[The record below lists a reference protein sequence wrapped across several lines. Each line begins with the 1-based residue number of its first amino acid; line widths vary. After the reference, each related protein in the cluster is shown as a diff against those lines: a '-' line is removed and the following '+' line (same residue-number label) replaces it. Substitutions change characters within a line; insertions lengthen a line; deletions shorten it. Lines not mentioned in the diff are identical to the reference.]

1 MVFSQQNVLKAFGYS
16 TEQVTDLNSY
26 NILQHYLRVGEICQL
41 NSLNEFLA
49 LYKKSNGLKF
59 SNPLGFCVAQSNL
72 NLCWKGCQFKQN
84 QKAQAVSSIAESLS
98 F

>member
-26 NILQHYLRVGEICQL
+26 NILQHYLRVGEICQF

-49 LYKKSNGLKF
+49 LKEKIKR
-59 SNPLGFCVAQSNL
+59 P
-72 NLCWKGCQFKQN
+72 
-84 QKAQAVSSIAESLS
+84 
-98 F
+98 